1 MDSASILKGGQ
12 GGGVMGQYQMGKRG
26 RKPLG
31 YGGPGGDID
40 QVSESQSGL
49 EGSQYDDA
57 NQFSGN
63 IPYDKSGKR
72 YRRTANEI
80 ERRFQCWCGK
90 AYGSE
95 GSLN

>member
-1 MDSASILKGGQ
+1 
-12 GGGVMGQYQMGKRG
+12 MGYG
-26 RKPLG
+26 
-31 YGGPGGDID
+31 GGPGGEID
-40 QVSESQSGL
+40 QGSDSQSGI
-49 EGSQYDDA
+49 EGSQFDG

>member
-1 MDSASILKGGQ
+1 M
-12 GGGVMGQYQMGKRG
+12 MGQYQMGKRG

-40 QVSESQSGL
+40 QGSESQSGL
-49 EGSQYDDA
+49 EGSQYDA